1 MFDKFKNAIAAK
13 FDTIKDKTL
22 LRMDVSKDDMW
33 KTYLGSFKEGDD
45 PMFRERTE
53 HDCQQCKRFIRS
65 TGNLVAVVDNQLV
78 SIWDV
83 EVGGIYQVVADALSK
98 LVKEAS
104 IRNVFLTDEKK
115 AGTDKN
121 VQVIVGSPN
130 ITWEH
135 FHLVLP
141 SRVVIKSDKIDSKLG
156 KIRTSVQ
163 VLSRGLKEITVDS
176 IETVI
181 DLIDQNSLY
190 RGEEHLFV
198 VKEFAKI
205 KVKYDSISS
214 DQEKEIF
221 CWTLNAPASVSS
233 IRGTSIG
240 TLLTDL
246 SEGRDLESA
255 VKSFEAKVAPTNY
268 KRPTALITKG
278 MIRNAE
284 KKVDEL
290 GYTDSLPRR
299 MAVTKDLTINNVL
312 FANYD
317 AKKEMSVFD
326 EMEKESAV
334 PSKKSLDKVEE
345 MHIDKFM
352 ADVLPKVSSVEV
364 MLDNKHTPNMVSLV
378 APVHAEAKGM
388 FKWGNKF
395 SWAYAGEVADSIK
408 ELVKGAGG
416 NVSGDL
422 RCSLAWYN
430 PDDLDLHLV
439 EPGGKHIH
447 YGDPRN
453 DRTGGNLDVDMN
465 AGGKRHDTAPVENIT
480 YPTRSKMIEGK
491 YRLYVNQYSKRTTER
506 PGFVVEMEMDG
517 VIHTFEYT
525 KEVRQKENVEVAT
538 FEYTHAGGLKI
549 IKSMPSTQ
557 TPKEVWGI
565 KTQQFHKV
573 SMIMNSPNHWDGEQT
588 GNKHWFFM
596 IENCRREGSARG
608 FFNEFLVDSLREHR
622 KVFEVLGSKMKAP
635 ESEEQ
640 LSGIGF
646 SSTQRNHIFCRVTG
660 SFSRTVKITF

>member
-1 MFDKFKNAIAAK
+1 
-13 FDTIKDKTL
+13 
-22 LRMDVSKDDMW
+22 
-33 KTYLGSFKEGDD
+33 
-45 PMFRERTE
+45 
-53 HDCQQCKRFIRS
+53 
-65 TGNLVAVVDNQLV
+65 
-78 SIWDV
+78 
-83 EVGGIYQVVADALSK
+83 
-98 LVKEAS
+98 
-104 IRNVFLTDEKK
+104 
-115 AGTDKN
+115 
-121 VQVIVGSPN
+121 
-130 ITWEH
+130 
-135 FHLVLP
+135 
-141 SRVVIKSDKIDSKLG
+141 
-156 KIRTSVQ
+156 
-163 VLSRGLKEITVDS
+163 
-176 IETVI
+176 
-181 DLIDQNSLY
+181 
-190 RGEEHLFV
+190 
-198 VKEFAKI
+198 
-205 KVKYDSISS
+205 
-214 DQEKEIF
+214 
-221 CWTLNAPASVSS
+221 
-233 IRGTSIG
+233 
-240 TLLTDL
+240 
-246 SEGRDLESA
+246 
-255 VKSFEAKVAPTNY
+255 
-268 KRPTALITKG
+268 